1 MDEETNSGMLNGK
14 EMLRC
19 VGSMAV
25 SLSVLVGER
34 RDGKWSSFAQTLA
47 YGTTSAGKKK
57 QNKNKKISKQTQ
69 GHTLYKHR
77 YVSM

>member
-1 MDEETNSGMLNGK
+1 MNEETNSGMLNGK

-34 RDGKWSSFAQTLA
+34 RDGK
-47 YGTTSAGKKK
+47 
-57 QNKNKKISKQTQ
+57 
-69 GHTLYKHR
+69 
-77 YVSM
+77 